1 MVSGLYFKDS
11 QNETRIA
18 DSDAVALRFL
28 AVLPKLNRSLFYYSH
43 LFSSA
48 VHAFLIRQHTKRC
61 RRRHSDSWQ
70 PVFLIAGQP
79 RHSDGHKSKQS
90 YISLD
95 DKTLL
100 GRGRSPS

>member
-28 AVLPKLNRSLFYYSH
+28 ATLPKLNRRLFYYSH

-48 VHAFLIRQHTKRC
+48 VQLTVSMIGIEPSPATSIRKR
-61 RRRHSDSWQ
+61 
-70 PVFLIAGQP
+70 L
-79 RHSDGHKSKQS
+79 
-90 YISLD
+90 
-95 DKTLL
+95 
-100 GRGRSPS
+100 PSRVTS